1 MKLFFKKKSRIAC
14 SVLALFCLFA
24 LALGLSG
31 CVTHNCMRAK
41 HSERYLNGREE
52 GLYPTQSD
60 FPYTK
65 WTCREL
71 DLSFNLYHT
80 FETYF
85 TGNYV
90 VDGKQYNLLGQ
101 FSNEYIRFAFYDPEQ
116 PRDPKDYYDALTYR
130 NSSTFGTL
138 RVYYEYQ
145 KDTGVLLCSE
155 IDYEADDGGT
165 VPETLTFEQTGQ
177 IDQSPKTRWVADEI
191 DWYFDSFSDADGYYE
206 GEIVVD
212 GVRFRIWAIEV
223 GNGGLYELDSRKIDD
238 WTDGYSFFPDMFF
251 EFFDDRIV
259 ATLAYPVSWRGSNRL
274 WYKYYRDVETVTF
287 RPAPTE

>member
-71 DLSFNLYHT
+71 DLSFNLYNT

-130 NSSTFGTL
+130 NSSVFGTL

-145 KDTGVLLCSE
+145 KTRASSCVRRSTTRRTTG
-155 IDYEADDGGT
+155 GR
-165 VPETLTFEQTGQ
+165 F
-177 IDQSPKTRWVADEI
+177 PKR
-191 DWYFDSFSDADGYYE
+191 
-206 GEIVVD
+206 
-212 GVRFRIWAIEV
+212 
-223 GNGGLYELDSRKIDD
+223 
-238 WTDGYSFFPDMFF
+238 
-251 EFFDDRIV
+251 
-259 ATLAYPVSWRGSNRL
+259 
-274 WYKYYRDVETVTF
+274 
-287 RPAPTE
+287 